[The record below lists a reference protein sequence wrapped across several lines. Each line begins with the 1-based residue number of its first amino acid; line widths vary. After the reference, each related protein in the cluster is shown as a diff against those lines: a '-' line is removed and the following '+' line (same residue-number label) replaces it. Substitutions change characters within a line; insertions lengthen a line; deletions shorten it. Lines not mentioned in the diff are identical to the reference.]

1 MTDETSHLRSDA
13 RENRDRVLQAA
24 RELFGARGL
33 DVTMRDVARH
43 AGVGPATLY
52 RRFPTRQDLVDA
64 AFEDE
69 LELCRSIVLE
79 GAALPD
85 PWLGLR
91 SVVERTVELNAR
103 NQGFVDA
110 LVAAGQVSDRL
121 ARHRAELL
129 HAMAGLALRA
139 KAAGRLR
146 PDFVVDDLLLVL
158 LAARGLGGD
167 DPAERLGAARR
178 FAALALDSFRASATN
193 ERLPEP
199 ARVVGAVLRAAARP
213 T

>member
-1 MTDETSHLRSDA
+1 MTAQMPHLRADA
-13 RENRDRVLQAA
+13 QENRDRVLQAA
-24 RELFGARGL
+24 RDLFGSRGL

-79 GAALPD
+79 GAAHPD

-129 HAMAGLALRA
+129 HAIAALSLRA
-139 KAAGRLR
+139 KAVGRLR

-158 LAARGLGGD
+158 FAARGLRGD
-167 DPAERLGAARR
+167 DKAERLGAARR
-178 FAALALDSFRASATN
+178 FAALALDSLRASATN
-193 ERLPEP
+193 EPLPEP
-199 ARVVGAVLRAAARP
+199 VRVVGAVLRAAV
-213 T
+213 

>member
-1 MTDETSHLRSDA
+1 MSDDLSHLRADA
-13 RENRDRVLQAA
+13 QENRDRLLQAA
-24 RELFGARGL
+24 RDLFGARGL
-33 DVTMRDVARH
+33 DVTMREVARH

-69 LELCRSIVLE
+69 LELCRAIVLE
-79 GAALPD
+79 GAAHPD
-85 PWLGLR
+85 PWRGLR

-121 ARHRAELL
+121 TRHRAELL
-129 HAMAGLALRA
+129 HAMAGLAVRA
-139 KAAGRLR
+139 KAAGELR

-158 LAARGLGGD
+158 LAARGLRGD
-167 DPAERLGAARR
+167 DPGERLVAARR
-178 FAALALDSFRASATN
+178 FAALALDSFRASADH
-193 ERLPEP
+193 ERLPAP
-199 ARVVGAVLRAAARP
+199 ARVAGAALRAAV
-213 T
+213 